1 MKLTP
6 YCAIAAVVFIV
17 LPLVPAPTSASIA
30 LPINTASQ
38 IIEDIETSGREP
50 TVHEI
55 AQLRGLARDGV
66 VRAAIWLGSELEP
79 IAPALALEVFVDAAA
94 VGSSEAAFRAVA
106 LMRRWPDVEWL
117 GQWPR
122 MSETEL
128 LALAARGGD
137 DHAAAA
143 CRLRLNTGEA
153 ITDTEEAIA
162 WASCAAAGGA
172 PDDLFNEARH
182 RLRRSADGD
191 REVAMVLLSTA
202 ADMGHHEAMLRL
214 AEAIVA
220 EGRGDYFR
228 AANLLSKVMTEGS
241 ERLKERAAPTFQV
254 IAGMA
259 SRDALGLESDADRRI
274 NLGNRQFTAT
284 VKARSL
290 SVRQRPGQREPII
303 GNLSAGQK
311 ARVLARQGAWYQIVP
326 PGRPADQGRP
336 AFGWVY
342 AGCVA
347 IDAPPGT
354 ASSSDRHIIPYGLL
368 PCD

>member
-1 MKLTP
+1 MKRQGHGDALGLTCGPPALSIAYHIHDTREDMKLKP
-6 YCAIAAVVFIV
+6 YRAIAAIVFIV
-17 LPLVPAPTSASIA
+17 LPLVAEATSGSGA
-30 LPINTASQ
+30 LPISAALQ
-38 IIEDIETSGREP
+38 IIDDIDAAGRQP
-50 TVHEI
+50 TLHEI
-55 AQLRGLARDGV
+55 AQLRGLAKAGV
-66 VRAAIWLGSELEP
+66 VRAALWLGSELEP

-143 CRLRLNTGEA
+143 CRLRLKTGEA

-182 RLRRSADGD
+182 RLRRNADGD

-202 ADMGHHEAMLRL
+202 ADLGHHEAMLRL

-220 EGRGDYFR
+220 DGRGDYFR

-241 ERLKERAAPTFQV
+241 ERLKERAATTFQV

-259 SRDALGLESDADRRI
+259 SRDALGLESDTDRRI
-274 NLGNRQFTAT
+274 NLWNLQFTAT
-284 VKARSL
+284 GAGD
-290 SVRQRPGQREPII
+290 RQSHRRAESPG
-303 GNLSAGQK
+303 
-311 ARVLARQGAWYQIVP
+311 VGA
-326 PGRPADQGRP
+326 PGRVVSRRALGPPNGPRQ
-336 AFGWVY
+336 
-342 AGCVA
+342 AG
-347 IDAPPGT
+347 I
-354 ASSSDRHIIPYGLL
+354 RLGLCGL
-368 PCD
+368 C